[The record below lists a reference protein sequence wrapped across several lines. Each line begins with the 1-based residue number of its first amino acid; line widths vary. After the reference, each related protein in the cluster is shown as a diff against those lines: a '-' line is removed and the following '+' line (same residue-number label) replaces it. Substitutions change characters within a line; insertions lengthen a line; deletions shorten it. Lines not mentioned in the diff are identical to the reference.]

1 MFDKDVFVQE
11 NWKQLCLIGKEISYK
26 LHCKFKSVDR
36 NDLYEYAM
44 FGMLKALPH
53 MDMSNGAW
61 PKYLYQYGYHN
72 AYISAMRKLGLLRR
86 RLQSRNDLVKSNTA
100 RIHTWIDLYHRAI
113 EAESSANDGLLPD
126 IIAESSAKDGLLP
139 DIIMEEKRSFVQNC
153 LGKSLEGQV
162 FECAVR
168 RMSVHI
174 ILRKLEISKQILH
187 IILLRIVVIYCL
199 ACENLS
205 YQHLLTPPR
214 DFPE

>member
-1 MFDKDVFVQE
+1 
-11 NWKQLCLIGKEISYK
+11 
-26 LHCKFKSVDR
+26 
-36 NDLYEYAM
+36 
-44 FGMLKALPH
+44 
-53 MDMSNGAW
+53 
-61 PKYLYQYGYHN
+61 
-72 AYISAMRKLGLLRR
+72 MRKLGLLRR
-86 RLQSRNDLVKSNTA
+86 RSQSRNDLVKSNTA

-113 EAESSANDGLLPD
+113 EAESSANDSLLPD
-126 IIAESSAKDGLLP
+126 IIAESSAKDGLLSDIIAESSANDGLLP